1 MPPSSTP
8 PTSSSS
14 STSSNVTS
22 LTPPNTPRDENA
34 TKKGTHAAPPKATSP
49 PPSPPKQNNKNH
61 EPTIPTGVAN
71 VQVAVSTELVEPIPS
86 EDEIVVEFKQTP
98 PAQVIQRSD
107 SAKIIAVRTDSGEGI
122 SVTSNTIATNS
133 TTSNQSM
140 GAGKE
145 NTAMITINSDLP
157 DPSNSLASNIS
168 QVTVVTSHPPV
179 IVDNSVPALTANEV
193 VIVSNE
199 TNKSQQIADSSTDD
213 DYPSLDSL
221 ECNAGSRG
229 FKHHPHSQSTIIIGD
244 SPTPSKQP
252 HGQVRARKLDES
264 EVFIVNNEGD
274 LSVLSDSGDK
284 TLDTSHVS
292 VVTVGEEIRV
302 KDSSNMKALQSHAN
316 RNNASAVDGIEN
328 TSDDHSKYTLSTPN
342 AVLIARNKAI
352 NQNNNVNA
360 SIATPAG
367 DDDVNIIVNKKKT
380 KPKIS
385 PDSSVG
391 SIESRTQS
399 ECGSIRSSVG
409 TPSPAI
415 NKSMDRSDAESIATT
430 NSHDSCNAHDAPS
443 VANAEEE
450 AVIIRRT
457 KPDRSERT
465 KEEIELRNLKKKT
478 RKRTRKFEID
488 GVQVTTTTSKVI
500 YGDDENGKM
509 YDDHIF
515 RKQELRELKMLQKQ
529 EKKQFLDLQ
538 IKEQASKEQQE
549 RRFDQE
555 RIALERTYE
564 ADMDTLAR
572 QHRQLVEKTEQQQE
586 ADLRSTSKKIR
597 AEQERDLKLV
607 GCTSCIRLQHP
618 ALIPFSYSYTL
629 VPGQFETGN
638 PFAETRDRFA
648 TERSPQ
654 G

>member
-1 MPPSSTP
+1 MPS
-8 PTSSSS
+8 
-14 STSSNVTS
+14 
-22 LTPPNTPRDENA
+22 
-34 TKKGTHAAPPKATSP
+34 KATSP
-49 PPSPPKQNNKNH
+49 TPSPSPPKQNSNVQ
-61 EPTIPTGVAN
+61 TN
-71 VQVAVSTELVEPIPS
+71 VQVALSSELVEPIPS

-98 PAQVIQRSD
+98 TPQVAQGSTD

-122 SVTSNTIATNS
+122 SVTTSTIATNS
-133 TTSNQSM
+133 QPSNQSM
-140 GAGKE
+140 SAGKE

-179 IVDNSVPALTANEV
+179 IVDNSGPPSTANEV

-221 ECNAGSRG
+221 ECNAGSRVL
-229 FKHHPHSQSTIIIGD
+229 KHHSQSTIIIGD
-244 SPTPSKQP
+244 SPTPSSHTPSKQP
-252 HGQVRARKLDES
+252 HSQVRARKLDES

-274 LSVLSDSGDK
+274 SSVLSESGNK

-302 KDSSNMKALQSHAN
+302 KDSSNMKSPQLHVN
-316 RNNASAVDGIEN
+316 RNNLSTVDGLDN
-328 TSDDHSKYTLSTPN
+328 ASDDNKFTLSTSN
-342 AVLIARNKAI
+342 AILMARNRAI

-360 SIATPAG
+360 SIATQAG

-391 SIESRTQS
+391 SIDSRTQS

-443 VANAEEE
+443 IANVEEE
-450 AVIIRRT
+450 TVIIRRT

-465 KEEIELRNLKKKT
+465 KQEIESQNLKKKT

-607 GCTSCIRLQHP
+607 RFSATTLIKLMIS
-618 ALIPFSYSYTL
+618 LIPYNSY
-629 VPGQFETGN
+629 PM
-638 PFAETRDRFA
+638 
-648 TERSPQ
+648 
-654 G
+654 

>member
-1 MPPSSTP
+1 MSQ
-8 PTSSSS
+8 
-14 STSSNVTS
+14 
-22 LTPPNTPRDENA
+22 
-34 TKKGTHAAPPKATSP
+34 G
-49 PPSPPKQNNKNH
+49 
-61 EPTIPTGVAN
+61 
-71 VQVAVSTELVEPIPS
+71 
-86 EDEIVVEFKQTP
+86 
-98 PAQVIQRSD
+98 SD

-122 SVTSNTIATNS
+122 SVTTSTLATNTPSSNPSMS
-133 TTSNQSM
+133 T
-140 GAGKE
+140 GKE

-179 IVDNSVPALTANEV
+179 IVDNSGPPSTANEV
-193 VIVSNE
+193 IIVSNE

-221 ECNAGSRG
+221 ECNAGSRVI
-229 FKHHPHSQSTIIIGD
+229 KHHSQSTIIIGD
-244 SPTPSKQP
+244 SPTPSSHTPSKQP
-252 HGQVRARKLDES
+252 HSQVRARKLDES

-274 LSVLSDSGDK
+274 SSVLSDSGDK

-302 KDSSNMKALQSHAN
+302 KDSSNVKPPQVHVN
-316 RNNASAVDGIEN
+316 RNNLSAVDGIDN
-328 TSDDHSKYTLSTPN
+328 ASDDSKFTLSTPN
-342 AVLIARNKAI
+342 AVLIGRNRTI

-360 SIATPAG
+360 SVATPAG

-391 SIESRTQS
+391 SIDSRTQS

-443 VANAEEE
+443 GANVEEE
-450 AVIIRRT
+450 TVIIRRT

-465 KEEIELRNLKKKT
+465 KQEIESQNLKKKT

-607 GCTSCIRLQHP
+607 CFWPH
-618 ALIPFSYSYTL
+618 
-629 VPGQFETGN
+629 
-638 PFAETRDRFA
+638 
-648 TERSPQ
+648 
-654 G
+654 

>member
-1 MPPSSTP
+1 MSFLYQQIIKKEKGPAPLPPSTTP
-8 PTSSSS
+8 PSSSS

-34 TKKGTHAAPPKATSP
+34 SKKGAHAAPSKPTSP
-49 PPSPPKQNNKNH
+49 LPFPPKQNSI
-61 EPTIPTGVAN
+61 ESQTTPSGVAN
-71 VQVAVSTELVEPIPS
+71 VQVAVSTELAEPVPG
-86 EDEIVVEFKQTP
+86 EDDIVVELK
-98 PAQVIQRSD
+98 PAPASQVIQRSD
-107 SAKIIAVRTDSGEGI
+107 SAKIIAVRTNSGEGI

-133 TTSNQSM
+133 ASSNQSM

-145 NTAMITINSDLP
+145 NTATITINSDLP

-179 IVDNSVPALTANEV
+179 IVDNSMPPSIANEV

-221 ECNAGSRG
+221 ECNAGSRA
-229 FKHHPHSQSTIIIGD
+229 FKHHGQSTIIIGD
-244 SPTPSKQP
+244 SPTPSSHTPSKQP
-252 HGQVRARKLDES
+252 HNQVRARKLDES
-264 EVFIVNNEGD
+264 EVFIVNNEVD
-274 LSVLSDSGDK
+274 LSVLSDNGDK
-284 TLDTSHVS
+284 SLDKSHVS

-302 KDSSNMKALQSHAN
+302 KDSSNTKTPQSHAN
-316 RNNASAVDGIEN
+316 RNNATTVDGIDN
-328 TSDDHSKYTLSTPN
+328 ASDDNKYTLSTPN
-342 AVLIARNKAI
+342 AVSITRNKAI
-352 NQNNNVNA
+352 NQNANENANN
-360 SIATPAG
+360 ATPAG

-391 SIESRTQS
+391 SIDSRTQS

-415 NKSMDRSDAESIATT
+415 NKSMDRSDVESIATT

-443 VANAEEE
+443 SVNVEEE
-450 AVIIRRT
+450 PVIIRRT

-572 QHRQLVEKTEQQQE
+572 QHRQLIEKTEQQQE

-607 GCTSCIRLQHP
+607 RFHLHIFFRYLANSTFTVSLNSILF
-618 ALIPFSYSYTL
+618 IFS
-629 VPGQFETGN
+629 Q
-638 PFAETRDRFA
+638 
-648 TERSPQ
+648 Q
-654 G
+654 

>member
-1 MPPSSTP
+1 M
-8 PTSSSS
+8 
-14 STSSNVTS
+14 
-22 LTPPNTPRDENA
+22 
-34 TKKGTHAAPPKATSP
+34 
-49 PPSPPKQNNKNH
+49 
-61 EPTIPTGVAN
+61 
-71 VQVAVSTELVEPIPS
+71 QVAVSSELVPS
-86 EDEIVVEFKQTP
+86 EDDIAVEFKQA
-98 PAQVIQRSD
+98 PAPQVPTQRTD

-133 TTSNQSM
+133 TPSNQSM
-140 GAGKE
+140 GTGKE

-179 IVDNSVPALTANEV
+179 IVDNSVPPATANEV

-199 TNKSQQIADSSTDD
+199 TNKSHQIADSSTDD

-221 ECNAGSRG
+221 ECNAGSRV
-229 FKHHPHSQSTIIIGD
+229 FKHHSQSTIIIGD
-244 SPTPSKQP
+244 SPTPSSHTPSKQP
-252 HGQVRARKLDES
+252 HSQVRARKLDES

-274 LSVLSDSGDK
+274 SSVLSDGGDK

-302 KDSSNMKALQSHAN
+302 KDSSNVKPPQSHSIRSN
-316 RNNASAVDGIEN
+316 SSAIDGIDAAAN
-328 TSDDHSKYTLSTPN
+328 DDNKYTLSTPN

-352 NQNNNVNA
+352 NQNNNLNA

-399 ECGSIRSSVG
+399 ECDSIRSSVG

-415 NKSMDRSDAESIATT
+415 NKSMDRSDAVSIATT

-443 VANAEEE
+443 ATNVEEE
-450 AVIIRRT
+450 TVIIRRT

-607 GCTSCIRLQHP
+607 G
-618 ALIPFSYSYTL
+618 FSI
-629 VPGQFETGN
+629 
-638 PFAETRDRFA
+638 
-648 TERSPQ
+648 
-654 G
+654 